1 MCIIRRLAPS
11 SREMT
16 VLAFGLCTSAPTRPT
31 TVANYDIS
39 SCQMIYDGRSS
50 GGAQVSVAGGGT
62 QSFVGNLTVPP
73 YGTYTHGIML
83 IDNSFTVQGELI

>member
-1 MCIIRRLAPS
+1 M
-11 SREMT
+11 
-16 VLAFGLCTSAPTRPT
+16 
-31 TVANYDIS
+31 ANYDIS

>member
-1 MCIIRRLAPS
+1 
-11 SREMT
+11 
-16 VLAFGLCTSAPTRPT
+16 
-31 TVANYDIS
+31 
-39 SCQMIYDGRSS
+39 MIYDGRSS

-83 IDNSFTVQGELI
+83 IDNSFTVQGELVWTQARRTATISRPV